1 VGTITSAGVASALSS
16 GTSTISASLKGV
28 TGTAILTVQ

>member
-1 VGTITSAGVASALSS
+1 VTAIGAANGASA
-16 GTSTISASLKGV
+16 GTSTISASMNGV